1 MKNLY
6 SDTIVAPATIPGTGA
21 ISIVR
26 ISGPD
31 AFRITDAVVHLSRG
45 TVSEAAG
52 YTLHYGEVP
61 GLDQVLVSVFR
72 APHSY
77 TGEDSVEVSTHA
89 SAYIV
94 QELVRLLLEAGARF
108 AEPGEFTRR
117 AFLNGK
123 MDLTQAEAVADVIA
137 SGNAAAHRVAMN
149 QLKGG
154 FSKELASLRSELLE
168 MASLLELE
176 LDFSEE
182 DVEFADRSKLLS
194 LLDEGKQHI
203 DKLASSFHQGNL
215 VKNGVPVAIV
225 GPANAGKSTLLNALV
240 GEERAIVTD
249 IPGTTRDTLEETL
262 TLGGVLFRFI
272 DTAGI
277 RASEDTVEK
286 LGIERSFRA
295 IDQAEIVL
303 VMQDATKESAFDLE
317 DERLKGKTVFQIYNK
332 ADLLKESEYNNLVNS
347 TNIFVISAKYG
358 RGIEELKDGLYQ
370 SVKDLVPNA
379 DSTFVTNVRHFE
391 ALTQA
396 SDALTDCRSA
406 LSLGVPSDLVA
417 EGYRKAGHKPYIIPV
432 GASNGV
438 GNFGYLNS
446 FREILSQEKQLGVTF
461 DTIVCATG
469 SGGTYSGLYLGNRL
483 FKASRRIVGITVC
496 DNQDYFKKVCGRV
509 VDETLSLLGE
519 APDGDKAFTF
529 IDGYK
534 GLGYA
539 LSKADE
545 LKFIA
550 DIAAREGI
558 ILDPV
563 YTGKAFYGLYQEV
576 QKGTFDAC
584 ENILFIHTGGQYGLF
599 PKQGQMAEVLS

>member
-1 MKNLY
+1 VKNLY

-26 ISGPD
+26 ISGPE
-31 AFRITDAVVHLSRG
+31 AFRITDSVVRLASG
-45 TVSEAAG
+45 TVSDAAG

-77 TGEDSVEVSTHA
+77 TGENSVEVSTHA

-182 DVEFADRSKLLS
+182 DVEFADRGKLLR
-194 LLDEGKQHI
+194 LLEDGRAHI
-203 DKLASSFHQGNL
+203 DRLAASFHQGNM

-249 IPGTTRDTLEETL
+249 IPGTTRDTLEETI
-262 TLGGVLFRFI
+262 TLGGILYRFI

-277 RASEDTVEK
+277 RASQDTVEK
-286 LGIERSFRA
+286 LGIERSLQK
-295 IDQAEIVL
+295 ISQAEIVL
-303 VMQDATKESAFDLE
+303 LMLDASQSEDILREQLQEVLAHVCSKVIVLLNKCDLV
-317 DERLKGKTVFQIYNK
+317 DAGACNK
-332 ADLLKESEYNNLVNS
+332 KVNVVNS
-347 TNIFVISAKYG
+347 CVTSAG
-358 RGIEELKDGLYQ
+358 FQ
-370 SVKDLVPNA
+370 SVVITLAAKKQQGLDQLKAQLLAAEEGLIPNA
-379 DSTFVTNVRHFE
+379 ETTFVTNLRHFE

-396 SDALTDCRSA
+396 SSA
-406 LSLGVPSDLVA
+406 LSACHTALTRGIPSDLVA
-417 EGYRKAGHKPYIIPV
+417 ED
-432 GASNGV
+432 
-438 GNFGYLNS
+438 L
-446 FREILSQEKQLGVTF
+446 
-461 DTIVCATG
+461 
-469 SGGTYSGLYLGNRL
+469 
-483 FKASRRIVGITVC
+483 RR
-496 DNQDYFKKVCGRV
+496 
-509 VDETLSLLGE
+509 
-519 APDGDKAFTF
+519 
-529 IDGYK
+529 
-534 GLGYA
+534 A
-539 LSKADE
+539 LSSINAILGTD
-545 LKFIA
+545 L
-550 DIAAREGI
+550 
-558 ILDPV
+558 LDPEAILQNIFAKHCI
-563 YTGKAFYGLYQEV
+563 GK
-576 QKGTFDAC
+576 
-584 ENILFIHTGGQYGLF
+584 
-599 PKQGQMAEVLS
+599 

>member
-26 ISGPD
+26 ISGPE
-31 AFRITDAVVHLSRG
+31 AFRITDSVVRLASG
-45 TVSEAAG
+45 TVSDAAG

-77 TGEDSVEVSTHA
+77 TGENSVEVSTHA

-194 LLDEGKQHI
+194 LLDEGKKHVDQ
-203 DKLASSFHQGNL
+203 LAASFHQGNL

-262 TLGGVLFRFI
+262 TLGGILFRFI

-303 VMQDATKESAFDLE
+303 VMRDATKESAFDLE
-317 DERLKGKTVFQIYNK
+317 DERLAGKKVFVIYNK
-332 ADLLKESEYNNLVNS
+332 ADLLKDSEYNNLVKG

-358 RGIEELKDGLYQ
+358 RGIKELKDGLYQ

-379 DSTFVTNVRHFE
+379 DSTFVTNIRHYE

-396 SDALTDCRSA
+396 SAALADCRSA

-417 EGYRKAGHKPYIIPV
+417 EDLRRAL
-432 GASNGV
+432 ASINA
-438 GNFGYLNS
+438 
-446 FREILSQEKQLGVTF
+446 IL
-461 DTIVCATG
+461 
-469 SGGTYSGLYLGNRL
+469 GTDL
-483 FKASRRIVGITVC
+483 
-496 DNQDYFKKVCGRV
+496 
-509 VDETLSLLGE
+509 
-519 APDGDKAFTF
+519 
-529 IDGYK
+529 
-534 GLGYA
+534 
-539 LSKADE
+539 
-545 LKFIA
+545 
-550 DIAAREGI
+550 
-558 ILDPV
+558 LDPEV
-563 YTGKAFYGLYQEV
+563 ILHSIFSKHCIGK
-576 QKGTFDAC
+576 
-584 ENILFIHTGGQYGLF
+584 
-599 PKQGQMAEVLS
+599 

>member
-1 MKNLY
+1 MINPY
-6 SDTIVAPATIPGTGA
+6 QDTIVAPATTPGTGA

-31 AFRITDAVVHLSRG
+31 AFRITDAVVRLSKG
-45 TVSEAAG
+45 TVSKADG

-77 TGEDSVEVSTHA
+77 TGEDATEISTHA

-94 QELVRLLLEAGARF
+94 QELIRLLLEAGARF

-154 FSKELASLRSELLE
+154 FSKELSTLREQLLE

-182 DVEFADRSKLLS
+182 DVEFADRSKLLN
-194 LLDEGKQHI
+194 LLDEGKKHVDQ
-203 DKLASSFHQGNL
+203 LASSFHQGNL
-215 VKNGVPVAIV
+215 VKSGVPVAIV

-303 VMQDATKESAFDLE
+303 VMQDATQEQNFSINE
-317 DERLKGKTVFQIYNK
+317 ERLEGKTVFYIQNK
-332 ADLLKESEYNNLVNS
+332 ADLLKENAYNKKVNS
-347 TNIFVISAKYG
+347 DNIYVISAKSG
-358 RGIEELKDGLYQ
+358 QGIKKLKDGLYQ
-370 SVKDLVPNA
+370 SVKNLIPNE
-379 DSTFVTNVRHFE
+379 DSTFVTNIRHFE

-396 SDALTDCRSA
+396 SAALTDCRSA

-417 EGYRKAGHKPYIIPV
+417 EDLRRAL
-432 GASNGV
+432 ASINA
-438 GNFGYLNS
+438 
-446 FREILSQEKQLGVTF
+446 IL
-461 DTIVCATG
+461 
-469 SGGTYSGLYLGNRL
+469 GTDL
-483 FKASRRIVGITVC
+483 
-496 DNQDYFKKVCGRV
+496 
-509 VDETLSLLGE
+509 
-519 APDGDKAFTF
+519 
-529 IDGYK
+529 
-534 GLGYA
+534 
-539 LSKADE
+539 
-545 LKFIA
+545 
-550 DIAAREGI
+550 
-558 ILDPV
+558 LDPE
-563 YTGKAFYGLYQEV
+563 TILHSIFSKHCIGK
-576 QKGTFDAC
+576 
-584 ENILFIHTGGQYGLF
+584 
-599 PKQGQMAEVLS
+599 